1 LVIRAVFGPQAWQRR
16 VGQPAVGIGN
26 AVLIRWPIAGT
37 KCRALPSGQGP
48 AEGRS
53 VLYAAAET
61 PGGRL
66 PFFTTQLT
74 AHPALSSTR
83 VEQVRAL
90 ATIVAER
97 SSGRPF
103 PAVVTGDL
111 NAEPDSDEVPLLCGH
126 RTAPAAPGLVLV
138 DAWRYADGGPGWT
151 WDRRINTSPSLA
163 SPARASITSLSG
175 YQSTAGAPFA
185 GPGSPTPTL
194 SAASDRPTTLPSW
207 QNWPADTER
216 RRPAMLGGGSEPSPI
231 WWRT

>member
-1 LVIRAVFGPQAWQRR
+1 M
-16 VGQPAVGIGN
+16 
-26 AVLIRWPIAGT
+26 
-37 KCRALPSGQGP
+37 
-48 AEGRS
+48 
-53 VLYAAAET
+53 LYAAAET

-83 VEQVRAL
+83 VQQVRAL

-103 PAVVTGDL
+103 AAVVAGDL

-151 WDRRINTSPSLA
+151 WDRRIQHVAVT
-163 SPARASITSLSG
+163 G
-175 YQSTAGAPFA
+175 
-185 GPGSPTPTL
+185 
-194 SAASDRPTTLPSW
+194 
-207 QNWPADTER
+207 
-216 RRPAMLGGGSEPSPI
+216 EPSARIDYVLVGLPVDGRGAI
-231 WWRT
+231 RRARVADADPVGGI